1 MTAQIY
7 WLVDKRILLLKPM
20 GEITEAAIQD
30 NFARVQSMLEGI
42 ESSVYLI
49 VDSTEQHTVLSPSVA
64 KKLAGVLREN
74 MRAGIGD
81 NVAWT
86 ILITNNVLM
95 RFVTSLLVQWLGS
108 KMRAF
113 DSIQEALQFLMERD
127 ITLPSDI
134 KTHININP

>member
-49 VDSTEQHTVLSPSVA
+49 VDSTEQHTVLSPAVA

-127 ITLPSDI
+127 TTLPSDI
-134 KTHININP
+134 KTHINP